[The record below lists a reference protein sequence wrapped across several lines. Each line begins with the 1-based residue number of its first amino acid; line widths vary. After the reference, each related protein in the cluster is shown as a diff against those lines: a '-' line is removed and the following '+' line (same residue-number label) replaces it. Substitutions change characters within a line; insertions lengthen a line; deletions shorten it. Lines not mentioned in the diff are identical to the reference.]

1 MTLQDDVNTAGKVA
15 SASTTAMIK
24 ATMIGIIPILEFGGL
39 VALTLLVVVIPTKLI
54 RRVMSNGE

>member
-15 SASTTAMIK
+15 SASTTAMIQ
-24 ATMIGIIPILEFGGL
+24 ATLIGIIPILEFGGL